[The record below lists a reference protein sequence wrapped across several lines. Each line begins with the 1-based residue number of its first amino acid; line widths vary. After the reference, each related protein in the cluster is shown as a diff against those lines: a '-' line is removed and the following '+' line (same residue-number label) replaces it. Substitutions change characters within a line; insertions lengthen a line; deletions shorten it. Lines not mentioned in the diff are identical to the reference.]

1 MNPAPRIALI
11 DIETAPI
18 LGWTWGM
25 HETDVLSVVKP
36 TTLLSFAYKWLG
48 EKKVHYRGLPN
59 YPGFKYAIRDDKTPT
74 TDLQGLVKKLDDA
87 ALTKDMWEL
96 FNTADILVGHNAAA
110 FDIKKTNARFLV
122 HGFRPPKS
130 YQTFDTLLAARK
142 HFKMDSSRL
151 DFLAK
156 ILGIGAKLPHQG
168 FALWEDCM
176 RRYRAAWAI
185 MEMYNIHDVALLE
198 EVYLKILPWATS
210 HPNITIYT
218 QEVGCHNCGSKDV
231 KREGIF
237 TSIARQYAEYRCNSC
252 GHPFRK
258 ATCLKRG
265 EK

>member
-18 LGWTWGM
+18 LAYVWQM

-36 TTLLSFAYKWLG
+36 TTLLSFAYKWLD
-48 EKKVHYRGLPN
+48 KPKIHYRGLPE
-59 YPGFKYAIRDDKTPT
+59 YPGYEKEKIPVR
-74 TDLQGLVKKLDDA
+74 DDA
-87 ALTKDMWEL
+87 ALTKDLWGV
-96 FNTADILVGHNAAA
+96 FNEADILIGHNAAA
-110 FDIKKTNARFLV
+110 FDVKKTNARFLV
-122 HGFRPPKS
+122 HGLKPPKP

-142 HFKMDSSRL
+142 HFKCDSSRL

-156 ILGIGAKLPHQG
+156 LLGIGAKLPHQG
-168 FALWEDCM
+168 FALWEGCM
-176 RRYRAAWAI
+176 EKSPEAWAT
-185 MEMYNIHDVALLE
+185 MKKYNIHDVALLE
-198 EVYLKILPWATS
+198 PVYQKILPWATS

-237 TSIARQYAEYRCNSC
+237 TSIARQYKQYRCNSC
-252 GHPFRK
+252 GHTFRK